1 MRKRKRYRGVPHK
14 DIVSTLSSGD
24 WQCSRDESV
33 GKDTVLTW
41 VNLRCAGAIIMASI
55 KGVEIG
61 GNGFTLIDDLG
72 DLNEYHMLLNLA
84 LVQVDKIRRN
94 DPDMR

>member
-1 MRKRKRYRGVPHK
+1 
-14 DIVSTLSSGD
+14 
-24 WQCSRDESV
+24 
-33 GKDTVLTW
+33 
-41 VNLRCAGAIIMASI
+41 MASI